1 MQYCGAGIHID
12 AAPMCETLC
21 CRGKRFI
28 EVCRGR
34 QRQLRERFA
43 GGRIDDGVT
52 IAAFAL
58 APAAIN
64 IKAEI
69 GSVAHRISRKFLVL
83 CM

>member
-12 AAPMCETLC
+12 AAPICKALC

-28 EVCRGR
+28 EVCGGR
-34 QRQLRERFA
+34 QRQRSERFA
-43 GGRIDDGVT
+43 SGGIYDGVT
-52 IAAFAL
+52 IAPFAL

-64 IKAEI
+64 IKAQI
-69 GSVAHRISRKFLVL
+69 SSVAHRISRKFLVF